1 MCMIF
6 GSILYRIGGEQS
18 MDVHRTDGKFHFSP
32 CVIIAM
38 LEDTLTRARSQVGE
52 DCYTQTHLPC
62 YNPEILV
69 SVKSSNHW
77 VYVSWDIV

>member
-1 MCMIF
+1 MCIIF

-38 LEDTLTRARSQVGE
+38 LEDTLTRGHRLVRIV
-52 DCYTQTHLPC
+52 THRHICLAT
-62 YNPEILV
+62 IL
-69 SVKSSNHW
+69 K
-77 VYVSWDIV
+77 YRYL